1 MKTKN
6 LFTVFAAVGLLT
18 FNACKESKEN
28 EQHEMTEQTSDQ
40 QSSDDALSVKQGVEA
55 AKDASENINLDTLPA
70 SIQEF
75 ISHNYYGYKMV
86 SAVKDPLCSG
96 MEAIDVTVE
105 KSDSP
110 SFSLI
115 FKMDGQFVQQET
127 DINLNELPKA
137 VLNQLNTGFK
147 DYMPDQNAE
156 KLNLADQSINYQ
168 VDLSKGQVKKEVV
181 FKEDG
186 TVVCTEE

>member
-105 KSDSP
+105 RSDSP

>member
-55 AKDASENINLDTLPA
+55 AKDASENINLETLPA

-105 KSDSP
+105 RSDSP

>member
-1 MKTKN
+1 
-6 LFTVFAAVGLLT
+6 
-18 FNACKESKEN
+18 
-28 EQHEMTEQTSDQ
+28 
-40 QSSDDALSVKQGVEA
+40 
-55 AKDASENINLDTLPA
+55 
-70 SIQEF
+70 
-75 ISHNYYGYKMV
+75 MV

-110 SFSLI
+110 SFSFI